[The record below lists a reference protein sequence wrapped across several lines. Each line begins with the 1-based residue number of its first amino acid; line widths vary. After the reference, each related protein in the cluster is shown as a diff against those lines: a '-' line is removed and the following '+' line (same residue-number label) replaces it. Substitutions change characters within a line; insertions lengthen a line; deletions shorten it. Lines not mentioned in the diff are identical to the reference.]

1 MNMTLVI
8 YTLFVLV
15 EMILHLIRHFRY
27 QKAEGETLMRAQ
39 KMDIRLT
46 LLMDLLQLPLSLIF
60 TRFLNLFSAVILVL
74 GRHTQINLPEAMQ
87 AIADT
92 VHKSVGFTKNCFDL
106 FNICITITVGLVCQG
121 HLIGIGLGTVVA
133 VIGVGRVIAIF
144 NHGFK
149 KKMDDLAGME
159 DIDLQVKEAVKT
171 QIQFKHN
178 LIEIIKMRR
187 CRKINEIFLHLFS
200 IELFVWILF

>member
-1 MNMTLVI
+1 MSERNQGKNNE
-8 YTLFVLV
+8 YDNGD
-15 EMILHLIRHFRY
+15 LHTVCACGDDPASDPAFPVS
-27 QKAEGETLMRAQ
+27 EGRGRNFDARTENGHPSDTAYG
-39 KMDIRLT
+39 
-46 LLMDLLQLPLSLIF
+46 
-60 TRFLNLFSAVILVL
+60 SAAVAVKSYFHKVSESVFGSDSGIW
-74 GRHTQINLPEAMQ
+74 GGIPKSTCEAMQ

-121 HLIGIGLGTVVA
+121 YLIGIGLGTVVA

-159 DIDLQVKEAVKT
+159 A
-171 QIQFKHN
+171 
-178 LIEIIKMRR
+178 
-187 CRKINEIFLHLFS
+187 
-200 IELFVWILF
+200 

>member
-1 MNMTLVI
+1 MVI

-27 QKAEGETLMRAQ
+27 QKAEGETLMHAQ

-60 TRFLNLFSAVILVL
+60 TRFLNLFSAVILVF
-74 GRHTQINLPEAMQ
+74 GEAYPNQ
-87 AIADT
+87 LAGSYAAIADT

-149 KKMDDLAGME
+149 KKMDELAGME
-159 DIDLQVKEAVKT
+159 A
-171 QIQFKHN
+171 
-178 LIEIIKMRR
+178 
-187 CRKINEIFLHLFS
+187 
-200 IELFVWILF
+200 

>member
-1 MNMTLVI
+1 MVI

-27 QKAEGETLMRAQ
+27 QKAEGETLMHAQ

-46 LLMDLLQLPLSLIF
+46 LLMDLLQLPLKSYFHKVSESVFGSDSGIWGGIPKS
-60 TRFLNLFSAVILVL
+60 TC
-74 GRHTQINLPEAMQ
+74 EAMQ

-149 KKMDDLAGME
+149 KKMDDLAGM
-159 DIDLQVKEAVKT
+159 DA
-171 QIQFKHN
+171 
-178 LIEIIKMRR
+178 
-187 CRKINEIFLHLFS
+187 
-200 IELFVWILF
+200 

>member
-1 MNMTLVI
+1 MTLVI

-27 QKAEGETLMRAQ
+27 QKAEGETLMHAQ

-60 TRFLNLFSAVILVL
+60 TRFLNLFSAVILVF
-74 GRHTQINLPEAMQ
+74 GEAYPNQ
-87 AIADT
+87 LAGSYAGDRR
-92 VHKSVGFTKNCFDL
+92 
-106 FNICITITVGLVCQG
+106 

-149 KKMDDLAGME
+149 KKMDELAGME
-159 DIDLQVKEAVKT
+159 A
-171 QIQFKHN
+171 
-178 LIEIIKMRR
+178 
-187 CRKINEIFLHLFS
+187 
-200 IELFVWILF
+200 

>member
-1 MNMTLVI
+1 MNMTMVI

-27 QKAEGETLMRAQ
+27 QKAEGETLMHAQ

-46 LLMDLLQLPLSLIF
+46 LLMDLLQLPLKSYFHKVSESVFGSDSGIWGGIPKS
-60 TRFLNLFSAVILVL
+60 TC
-74 GRHTQINLPEAMQ
+74 EAMQ

-149 KKMDDLAGME
+149 KKMDDLAGM
-159 DIDLQVKEAVKT
+159 DA
-171 QIQFKHN
+171 
-178 LIEIIKMRR
+178 
-187 CRKINEIFLHLFS
+187 
-200 IELFVWILF
+200 